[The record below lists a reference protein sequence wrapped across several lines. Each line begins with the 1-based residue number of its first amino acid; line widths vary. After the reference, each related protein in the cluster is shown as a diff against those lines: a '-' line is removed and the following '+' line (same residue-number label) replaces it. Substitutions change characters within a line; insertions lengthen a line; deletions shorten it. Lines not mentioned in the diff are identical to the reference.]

1 LNSLVVMEIALA
13 VVLLTFAGLLTKSFA
28 YLLHTDLGYRADGL
42 LTFRMALPSSRYKN
56 DRARV
61 QFWDKLLPQLAALP
75 GVVSAAAS
83 DGVPLG
89 GTYDGTPV
97 EVEGLTPAR
106 DWAEATTRDSTVTS
120 DYFRTIGIPLRAG
133 RAFNAGD
140 TAEAEPVAMVNET
153 FVRKLMHGASPLGKH
168 VRLGQGKW
176 LRVVGVIGDIRY
188 QGPAQGVDAEAYLPF
203 TQDVRSWFEFV
214 ALRTAVPEG
223 GVFGGA
229 RDIVRRMDPGLAVT
243 EVRSMRQSI
252 DLATAMPRA
261 MMALVVGFAIVT
273 LGMATLGLAGVMAY
287 TVSRRRREIGLRI
300 ALGARGSDVSRAV
313 VGSAARL
320 ILTGSAIGVV
330 CGFAGARGLESL
342 LYGVRPHDAAA
353 MAAAPVVLAAVA
365 LLASLGPARR
375 AASVEPM
382 AALRQE

>member
-1 LNSLVVMEIALA
+1 
-13 VVLLTFAGLLTKSFA
+13 
-28 YLLHTDLGYRADGL
+28 
-42 LTFRMALPSSRYKN
+42 
-56 DRARV
+56 
-61 QFWDKLLPQLAALP
+61 
-75 GVVSAAAS
+75 
-83 DGVPLG
+83 
-89 GTYDGTPV
+89 
-97 EVEGLTPAR
+97 
-106 DWAEATTRDSTVTS
+106 
-120 DYFRTIGIPLRAG
+120 LRAG

>member
-1 LNSLVVMEIALA
+1 
-13 VVLLTFAGLLTKSFA
+13 
-28 YLLHTDLGYRADGL
+28 
-42 LTFRMALPSSRYKN
+42 MALPSSRYKN

-261 MMALVVGFAIVT
+261 MMALVVRCRG
-273 LGMATLGLAGVMAY
+273 G
-287 TVSRRRREIGLRI
+287 
-300 ALGARGSDVSRAV
+300 GAK
-313 VGSAARL
+313 
-320 ILTGSAIGVV
+320 
-330 CGFAGARGLESL
+330 
-342 LYGVRPHDAAA
+342 
-353 MAAAPVVLAAVA
+353 
-365 LLASLGPARR
+365 
-375 AASVEPM
+375 
-382 AALRQE
+382 